1 MLIIYI
7 TMGVLGSVFSWA
19 KKAIGQVG
27 NVAKTIGSFVAT
39 HHRPLSQLAH
49 GVAMMSGN
57 ETAQKVTGGLMALS
71 GMATTRQNL
80 NAHNQAYQAARD
92 AGGTGVYN
100 QSTGRFPNM

>member
-1 MLIIYI
+1 
-7 TMGVLGSVFSWA
+7 MGVLGSVFSWA

-57 ETAQKVTGGLMALS
+57 ENAQKVTGGLMALS
-71 GMATTRQNL
+71 GMVTTRQNL

-92 AGGTGVYN
+92 AGGTGVFN
-100 QSTGRFPNM
+100 QSTGRFGNM